1 VFRQAQG
8 VPPLY
13 GAEANNARRG
23 TKAQQQV
30 PKPQAEAQPGINLQA
45 ILNAILGG
53 GDGKF

>member
-1 VFRQAQG
+1 
-8 VPPLY
+8 LY